1 MSFNP
6 TSVGD
11 TNSPPKGVR
20 KRSYSTQPQIP
31 PRVPITHRR
40 SASAGTRG
48 QQRTYSNVKPRIR
61 SVSRMSHISET
72 YEVENPQTGQR
83 TWVQQDRKEI
93 QHFTT
98 ESIFMDSPYRNYNV
112 SEMNTTTISIVQ
124 NVNRHDPSG
133 HDRAYQ
139 IMTLDG
145 QAKSLLKE
153 VYVNQTSIIA

>member
-1 MSFNP
+1 MSYNP

-11 TNSPPKGVR
+11 SNSPKVR
-20 KRSYSTQPQIP
+20 KRSYSTQPQVP
-31 PRVPITHRR
+31 PRVPITQRR
-40 SASAGTRG
+40 SASAGTRN
-48 QQRTYSNVKPRIR
+48 QRSTFNVKPRIR

-98 ESIFMDSPYRNYNV
+98 ESIFMDSPNRNYNI
-112 SEMNTTTISIVQ
+112 SEMNTTTISFVQ
-124 NVNRHDPSG
+124 NVNIHDPDG
-133 HDRAYQ
+133 HDKAYQ

-153 VYVNQTSIIA
+153 VY